1 MKATKNQ
8 IKIID
13 VLIDEFTNW
22 KTCENIDEPLIYNTM
37 IKRLEESINEY
48 KEGYDMSD
56 LESAIQTIFVKLR
69 SLRNPED

>member
-1 MKATKNQ
+1 MKATDNQ

-13 VLIDEFTNW
+13 ILIDEFTNW
-22 KTCENIDEPLIYNTM
+22 KSCENIDDPLIYNTM
-37 IKRLEESINEY
+37 IKRLEESIKEY

-69 SLRNPED
+69 GLRKLEN

>member
-56 LESAIQTIFVKLR
+56 LESAIQTIFVRLR